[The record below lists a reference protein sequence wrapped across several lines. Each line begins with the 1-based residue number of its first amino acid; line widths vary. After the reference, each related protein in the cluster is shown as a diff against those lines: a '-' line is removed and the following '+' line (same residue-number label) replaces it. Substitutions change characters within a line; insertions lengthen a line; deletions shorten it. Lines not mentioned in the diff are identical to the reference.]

1 MLICDTIRCRTQIEA
16 QEDQKNIS
24 YRMSKRNFC
33 WIEVDK
39 MILKYDLEQS
49 DEFYSFVRLD

>member
-1 MLICDTIRCRTQIEA
+1 
-16 QEDQKNIS
+16 
-24 YRMSKRNFC
+24 MSKRNFC